1 VHCLL
6 LFLYQSYS
14 RVRANFCETQ
24 INRGFYGYSH
34 FSEAKKS
41 RGFVT
46 VNPGFCYVKKLR

>member
-14 RVRANFCETQ
+14 RVRANFCKAPR
-24 INRGFYGYSH
+24 NRGFRGH
-34 FSEAKKS
+34 VAFFGAKKN